1 MNIGRGEDLSIG
13 ELVERIGRAAG
24 PADPGRDRAERASG
38 PAASEVGR
46 LLAGT
51 ALARSLWG
59 WQPRYT
65 LDQALDETIAWVRDN
80 LDLFRVDA
88 YTT

>member
-1 MNIGRGEDLSIG
+1 MAR
-13 ELVERIGRAAG
+13 
-24 PADPGRDRAERASG
+24 

-51 ALARSLWG
+51 ALAEALWG
-59 WQPRYT
+59 WRSAYT
-65 LDQALDETIAWVRDN
+65 LESGLDETIAWMRDH
-80 LDLFRVDA
+80 LDRYRVGQ